1 MLMMI
6 SMFSAALIL
15 MSISLE
21 KRPVCQSIPRK
32 TNPVYQRWKES
43 QSTNHFLSDG
53 HATEPLCPKNELTS
67 KIRKAREWVSVEI
80 YLFVALKMI
89 GQNLE
94 PFAQTHQNGAFPDSQ
109 RDFVLNVLWIFLEEI
124 VHLNEKD
131 NTPSTVKLLAIWMD
145 LSPISCQLL
154 ILNHHC
160 ALPSK

>member
-109 RDFVLNVLWIFLEEI
+109 RDFVLNVLWIFFRRNSTLERKGQYSIHSETFSN
-124 VHLNEKD
+124 LNR
-131 NTPSTVKLLAIWMD
+131 
-145 LSPISCQLL
+145 PISCQLL